1 MKNQIE
7 IPAKCPS
14 CEYSLELVNQQL
26 FCRNSACPAQ
36 SNKKI
41 EAYAKKMK
49 IKGLGPK
56 TIEKLQ
62 LESIGDLYTLSLEY
76 FREIIGN
83 AMAEKLDREITAS
96 LNTPFATFLAALS
109 IPLIGDTASK
119 KIATVVNSIEDI
131 TEKKLIEAGIGEKA
145 RSNLLNWIATS
156 YVDEGYNDIPVK
168 FTTMVSVSQKGTV
181 CITGKLNNFKNRDE
195 AAKHL
200 ESLGYTVVSGV
211 TGKTKFLVD
220 EEGKPS
226 SKRKKAEQLNIQI
239 VTIKQ
244 LEDN

>member
-1 MKNQIE
+1 
-7 IPAKCPS
+7 
-14 CEYSLELVNQQL
+14 
-26 FCRNSACPAQ
+26 
-36 SNKKI
+36 
-41 EAYAKKMK
+41 MK
-49 IKGLGPK
+49 IKGLGPR

-62 LESIGDLYTLSLEY
+62 LESIGDLYNLPRLEY
-76 FREIIGN
+76 FQQIIGN
-83 AMAEKLDREITAS
+83 AMAAKLDREITDS
-96 LNTPFATFLAALS
+96 QNVPFATFLAALS

-119 KIATVVNSIEDI
+119 KIATVVNSIGDI
-131 TEKKLIEAGIGEKA
+131 TEEALIKAGIGEKA

-156 YVDEGYNDIPVK
+156 YIEEGYDQIPVK
-168 FTTMVSVSQKGTV
+168 FTAMTSVSQKGAV
-181 CITGKLNNFKNRDE
+181 CITGKLNNFKNREE

-200 ESLGYTVVSGV
+200 ELLGYTVVSGV

-220 EEGKPS
+220 EEEKPS